1 MDHCLSLNPSFARGW
16 HWSGLLRIFAGQ
28 PDLALEH
35 FEIYLRLSPRDR
47 VPGYLN
53 GFGEALFFSR
63 RFDEAAAN
71 LVASLER
78 APGFP
83 GHLPRS
89 RGLLCSHGTA
99 RRSTRDR
106 QAARAITPVVVE
118 RAVRYRNPEH
128 RELFLSGLRL
138 TAGEAG

>member
-1 MDHCLSLNPSFARGW
+1 MRPRPGEDIDVAVGLMDHCLSLNPSFARGW

-35 FEIYLRLSPRDR
+35 FEIYLRLSPNDR

-83 GHLPRS
+83 V
-89 RGLLCSHGTA
+89 T
-99 RRSTRDR
+99 
-106 QAARAITPVVVE
+106 
-118 RAVRYRNPEH
+118 
-128 RELFLSGLRL
+128 
-138 TAGEAG
+138 